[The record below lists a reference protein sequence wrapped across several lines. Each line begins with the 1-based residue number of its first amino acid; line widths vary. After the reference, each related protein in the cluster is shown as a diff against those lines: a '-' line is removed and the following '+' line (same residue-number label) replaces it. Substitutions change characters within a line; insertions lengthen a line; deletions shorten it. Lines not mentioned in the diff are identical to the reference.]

1 MTRNP
6 ANLVVSQFPRWS
18 GVFPALTTPFHQDL
32 SIDYSTLEKHLEVLI
47 DSGVKG
53 FVMHGSLGENLALTW
68 EEKLEILRV
77 TQRVAAGRVPVL
89 SGVAECSTTQAV
101 EYTKKCEA
109 MGLDG
114 IMLMPAMVYK
124 ADNDEALAHY
134 RTVAKSTSMP
144 ILIYNNPIA
153 YHVDL
158 TPPMLEILCNE
169 SENFVAIKESAGDV
183 RRITDLINHL
193 GARLAIFSGVDDLA
207 LESVFLG
214 AVGWVA
220 GIGLAFPYENQKL
233 WDLMMEKKWDEA
245 RELYR
250 WYTPLLHLD
259 VGLKFVQNI
268 KMATQATGYCPEWV
282 RLPRLSL
289 SGADRVRVE
298 KVIAD
303 GLAVRPKI

>member
-1 MTRNP
+1 M
-6 ANLVVSQFPRWS
+6 SQFPSWS
-18 GVFPALTTPFHQDL
+18 GVFPAVTTPFHQDL
-32 SIDYSTLEKHLEVLI
+32 SIDYAALEKHLEVLI
-47 DSGVKG
+47 DSGVTG
-53 FVMHGSLGENLALTW
+53 LVMMGSLGENLALTW
-68 EEKLEILRV
+68 EEKFEILKV
-77 TQRVAAGRVPVL
+77 TKKVANGKVQVL
-89 SGVAECSTTQAV
+89 SGVAECATKQAI
-101 EYTKKCEA
+101 EYTQKCEA

-134 RTVAKSTSMP
+134 RGVAKNTGLP
-144 ILIYNNPIA
+144 ILIYNNPIS

-158 TPPMLEILCNE
+158 TPQLLEILCNE
-169 SENFVAIKESAGDV
+169 SDNFVAIKESAGDV
-183 RRITDLINHL
+183 RRVTDLINHL
-193 GARLAIFSGVDDLA
+193 GDRLTIFAGVDDLA
-207 LESVFLG
+207 LECAFLG
-214 AVGWVA
+214 AKGWVA

-233 WDLMMEKKWDEA
+233 WDLAMAGQWDEA

-282 RLPRLSL
+282 RLPRLPL
-289 SGADRVRVE
+289 TGAERQRVE

-303 GLAVRPKI
+303 GLAKRPKV